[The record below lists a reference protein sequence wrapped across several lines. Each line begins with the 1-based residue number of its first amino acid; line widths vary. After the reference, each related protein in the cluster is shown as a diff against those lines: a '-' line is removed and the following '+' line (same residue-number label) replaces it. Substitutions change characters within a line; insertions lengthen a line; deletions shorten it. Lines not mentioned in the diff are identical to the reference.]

1 LLTLLHNMAK
11 LKIISATLLTALWLV
26 FSGSVTAQSSGS
38 SFRIGCVA
46 FYNLENL
53 FDTIN
58 DPNVNDEEYTP
69 EGAVRWNS
77 EKYIHKL
84 KNLSEAIAGIGLD
97 FTPDGA
103 AILGVAEVENEVVL
117 HDLAK
122 QPAISDRQ
130 YKVIHYHSPD
140 RRGVDVALMYQP
152 KYFRP
157 TNSKSYRLYVEGSPD
172 FLTRDQLV
180 VSGLFDGEE
189 LHIIVNHW
197 PSRRGGEKRS
207 MPLRMAA
214 ARLNR
219 HIVDSLQAINPDAKV
234 IVMGDLNDN
243 PTNKSIT
250 EGLNAKGSQTSLK
263 PGELYNPMHALYK
276 KGIGSNAWQDTWSLF
291 DQVIVSQGLLGTDL
305 STYKFKTARVH
316 NKTELTQKSGRFKGY
331 PNRTYVGGSYLGGYS
346 DHFPAYI
353 IIAKEVMQ

>member
-1 LLTLLHNMAK
+1 MTKHNTIFAV
-11 LKIISATLLTALWLV
+11 LIASLWLIT
-26 FSGSVTAQSSGS
+26 SEKASAQSAGNA
-38 SFRIGCVA
+38 FRVGCIA
-46 FYNLENL
+46 FYNVENL

-69 EGAVRWNS
+69 EGTVKWDS
-77 EKYIHKL
+77 EKYFHKL
-84 KNLSEAIAGIGLD
+84 KNLSEAIAGIGLE

-103 AILGVAEVENEVVL
+103 AILGISEIENEVVL
-117 HDLAK
+117 RDLAA
-122 QPAISDRQ
+122 QAAIAHRN

-152 KYFRP
+152 KYFKP
-157 TNSKSYRLYVEGSPD
+157 TNSKSYRLTVEGQLD

-214 ARLNR
+214 AKLNR

-234 IVMGDLNDN
+234 VLMGDLNDN

-250 EGLNAKGSQTSLK
+250 EGLKAKGSQNLLK
-263 PGELYNPMHALYK
+263 PGELYNPMLALYK

-291 DQVIVSQGLLGTDL
+291 DQVIVSQGLLGTDM
-305 STYKFKTARVH
+305 SSYRFKAARVH

-353 IIAKEVMQ
+353 IIAKEVKQ